1 MLADWRI
8 KDLLTED
15 KFGSWWTIVR
25 AVLNVF
31 TKEDEL
37 ALHVASDEL
46 EKVLRISY
54 RQVIALFLD
63 KSVVIFD
70 KNKDK
75 VQN

>member
-1 MLADWRI
+1 
-8 KDLLTED
+8 
-15 KFGSWWTIVR
+15 
-25 AVLNVF
+25 
-31 TKEDEL
+31 L

>member
-1 MLADWRI
+1 
-8 KDLLTED
+8 
-15 KFGSWWTIVR
+15 
-25 AVLNVF
+25 VLNVF